1 MPQQAKNICAGDGA
15 PASGAFPAFAAR
27 RVFTSGAQV
36 WYNVCATK
44 VRMRRGAPPKECEG
58 TRRRMVLLDEVKRR
72 LSELQPE
79 VADLA
84 DALAIER
91 SKLRL

>member
-1 MPQQAKNICAGDGA
+1 
-15 PASGAFPAFAAR
+15 
-27 RVFTSGAQV
+27 
-36 WYNVCATK
+36 
-44 VRMRRGAPPKECEG
+44 
-58 TRRRMVLLDEVKRR
+58 MVLLDEVKRR